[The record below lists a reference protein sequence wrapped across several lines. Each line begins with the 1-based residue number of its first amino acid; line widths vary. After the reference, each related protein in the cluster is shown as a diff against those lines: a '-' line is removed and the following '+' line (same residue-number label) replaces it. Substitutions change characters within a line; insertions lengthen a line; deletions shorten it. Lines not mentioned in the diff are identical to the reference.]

1 MEHEIKCPKCGQV
14 FTIDEASYAEI
25 LSQVRNKEFTSE
37 LESRL
42 HDLEKANQQAV
53 ENAKLAAKSD
63 YEKTLSAKER
73 ESAKMLSEKEQEI
86 TKLRSQLESGV
97 NEVRADLT
105 AQFAEEKAKQQ
116 EEIAELKSRLAGVE
130 SEKKLAV
137 TEAVAKVVAE
147 RDKLQNELNNAEELS
162 SSRELMMRQNYEQQ
176 IRDREETIERLKDL
190 KAKLSTK
197 MVGETLEQH
206 CQNEFNSIR
215 ATAFPRAEFGKD
227 NTVSA
232 SGSKGDYI
240 FRDFDENGVEIVS
253 IMFEMKNENDTTATK
268 HKNEHFFR
276 ELDKDRNEKGCEYAV
291 LVSMLEADNE
301 FYNRGIVDVS
311 YEYPKMF
318 VIRPQFFLTLIGIIT
333 NTSRNAL
340 EYKRELAVVR
350 NQNIDVTNFEAKLND
365 FKDSF
370 ALNSERATKNFNK
383 AIEDID
389 KSIKYLEDTKEA
401 LIKTIKNFGTA
412 NNKLEDLTVKRLT
425 RGNPTMTELFERAG
439 ESDDD

>member
-1 MEHEIKCPKCGQV
+1 MKHEIKCPSCGKA

-25 LSQVRNKEFTSE
+25 QNQVRNSEFNKEVE
-37 LESRL
+37 ARL
-42 HDLEKANQQAV
+42 HSMQEANEQAV
-53 ENAKLAAKSD
+53 KNAKLSVKSE
-63 YEKTLSAKER
+63 YERQLST
-73 ESAKMLSEKEQEI
+73 KEQEV
-86 TKLRSQLESGV
+86 TKLKSQLDSDV
-97 NEVRADLT
+97 NKLRAKLT
-105 AQFAEEKAKQQ
+105 EEFAEEKTKLQGK
-116 EEIAELKSRLAGVE
+116 IAELNAKLVSSDAD
-130 SEKKLAV
+130 KKLAV
-137 TEAVAKVVAE
+137 SEAVAKITSE
-147 RDKLQNELNNAEELS
+147 RDKLQNELNSASELS
-162 SSRELMMRQNYEQQ
+162 SSRELMLRQNYEQQ
-176 IRDREETIERLKDL
+176 IRDREDAIERLKDM
-190 KAKLSTK
+190 KSRLSTK
-197 MVGETLEQH
+197 MVGESLEQH
-206 CQNEFNSIR
+206 CQNEFNGIR

-227 NTVSA
+227 NTISA

-240 FRDFDENGVEIVS
+240 FRDFDEEGIEIVS

-268 HKNEHFFR
+268 HKNEHFFK

-333 NTSRNAL
+333 NTARNAL
-340 EYKRELAVVR
+340 DYKRELAVVR

-365 FKDSF
+365 FKTSF
-370 ALNSERATKNFNK
+370 NLNSERATKNFNK

-425 RGNPTMTELFERAG
+425 RGNPTMSAKFEELEG
-439 ESDDD
+439 

>member
-1 MEHEIKCPKCGQV
+1 MKHEIKCPNCEKI

-25 LSQVRNKEFTSE
+25 QNQVRNSEFNSE
-37 LESRL
+37 VEARL
-42 HDLEKANQQAV
+42 HAIQEANEQAV
-53 ENAKLAAKSD
+53 KNARLSVKSE
-63 YEKTLSAKER
+63 YERQLSAKE
-73 ESAKMLSEKEQEI
+73 QEVV
-86 TKLRSQLESGV
+86 KLKSQLDSDV
-97 NEVRADLT
+97 NKMRMKLT
-105 AQFAEEKAKQQ
+105 EDFAEEKAKLQGK
-116 EEIAELKSRLAGVE
+116 IAELNAKLVSSDAD
-130 SEKKLAV
+130 KKLAV
-137 TEAVAKVVAE
+137 TEAVAAITSE
-147 RDKLQNELNNAEELS
+147 RDRLQNELNTAEELS
-162 SSRELMMRQNYEQQ
+162 ESRELMLRQNYEQQ
-176 IRDREETIERLKDL
+176 IRDREDAIERLKDM
-190 KAKLSTK
+190 KSRLSTK
-197 MVGETLEQH
+197 MVGESLEQH
-206 CQNEFNSIR
+206 CQNEFNAIR

-232 SGSKGDYI
+232 SGSKGDFI
-240 FRDFDENGVEIVS
+240 FRDFDEEGVEIVS

-268 HKNEHFFR
+268 HKNEHFFK

-318 VIRPQFFLTLIGIIT
+318 VIRPQFFLTLIGLIT
-333 NTSRNAL
+333 NTARNAL
-340 EYKRELAVVR
+340 EYKRELAMVR
-350 NQNIDVTNFEAKLND
+350 NQNIDVTNFENKLND
-365 FKDSF
+365 FKNSF

-425 RGNPTMTELFERAG
+425 RGNPTMTAKFEELG
-439 ESDDD
+439 DD

>member
-1 MEHEIKCPKCGQV
+1 MKHEIKCPNCEKI

-25 LSQVRNKEFTSE
+25 QNQVRNSEFNSE
-37 LESRL
+37 LEARV
-42 HDLEKANQQAV
+42 HAIQEANEQAV
-53 ENAKLAAKSD
+53 KNARLSVKSE
-63 YEKTLSAKER
+63 YERQLSAKE
-73 ESAKMLSEKEQEI
+73 QEVV
-86 TKLRSQLESGV
+86 KLKSQLDSDV
-97 NEVRADLT
+97 NKMRMKLT
-105 AQFAEEKAKQQ
+105 EDFAEEKTKLQSK
-116 EEIAELKSRLAGVE
+116 IAELNAKLVSSDAD
-130 SEKKLAV
+130 KKLAV
-137 TEAVAKVVAE
+137 TEAVAAITSE
-147 RDKLQNELNNAEELS
+147 RDRLQNELNTAEELS
-162 SSRELMMRQNYEQQ
+162 ESRELMLRQNYEQQ
-176 IRDREETIERLKDL
+176 IRDREDAIERLKDM
-190 KAKLSTK
+190 KSRLSTK
-197 MVGETLEQH
+197 MVGESLEQH
-206 CQNEFNSIR
+206 CQNEFNAIR

-232 SGSKGDYI
+232 SGSKGDFI
-240 FRDFDENGVEIVS
+240 FRDFDEEGVEIVS

-268 HKNEHFFR
+268 HKNEHFFK

-318 VIRPQFFLTLIGIIT
+318 VIRPQFFLTLIGLIT
-333 NTSRNAL
+333 NTARNAL
-340 EYKRELAVVR
+340 EYKRELALVR
-350 NQNIDVTNFEAKLND
+350 NQNIDVTNFENKLND
-365 FKDSF
+365 FKNSF

-425 RGNPTMTELFERAG
+425 RGNPTMTAKFEELV
-439 ESDDD
+439 DD

>member
-1 MEHEIKCPKCGQV
+1 MKHEIKCPNCEKI

-25 LSQVRNKEFTSE
+25 QNQVRNSEFNSE
-37 LESRL
+37 LEARL
-42 HDLEKANQQAV
+42 HAIQEANEQAV
-53 ENAKLAAKSD
+53 KNARLSVKSE
-63 YEKTLSAKER
+63 YERQLSAKE
-73 ESAKMLSEKEQEI
+73 QEVV
-86 TKLRSQLESGV
+86 KLKSQLDSDV
-97 NEVRADLT
+97 NKMRMKLT
-105 AQFAEEKAKQQ
+105 EDFAEEKTKLQSK
-116 EEIAELKSRLAGVE
+116 IAELNAKLVSSDAD
-130 SEKKLAV
+130 KKLAV
-137 TEAVAKVVAE
+137 TEAVAAITSE
-147 RDKLQNELNNAEELS
+147 RDRLQNELNTAEELS
-162 SSRELMMRQNYEQQ
+162 ESRELMLRQNYEQQ
-176 IRDREETIERLKDL
+176 IRDREDAIERLKDM
-190 KAKLSTK
+190 KSRLSTK
-197 MVGETLEQH
+197 MVGESLEQH
-206 CQNEFNSIR
+206 CQNEFNAIR

-232 SGSKGDYI
+232 SGSKGDFI
-240 FRDFDENGVEIVS
+240 FRDFDEEGVEIVS

-268 HKNEHFFR
+268 HKNEHFFK

-318 VIRPQFFLTLIGIIT
+318 VIRPQFFLTLIGLIT
-333 NTSRNAL
+333 NTARNAL
-340 EYKRELAVVR
+340 EYKRELAMVR
-350 NQNIDVTNFEAKLND
+350 NQNIDVTNFENKLND
-365 FKDSF
+365 FKNSF

-425 RGNPTMTELFERAG
+425 RGNPTMTAKFEELG
-439 ESDDD
+439 DD

>member
-1 MEHEIKCPKCGQV
+1 MKHEIKCPNCGKV

-25 LSQVRNKEFTSE
+25 QNQVRNKEFSNE
-37 LESRL
+37 LEARL
-42 HDLEKANQQAV
+42 HDMERANVQAV
-53 ENAKLAAKSD
+53 ENAKLVVKSD
-63 YEKTLSAKER
+63 YEKELGEKER
-73 ESAKMLSEKEQEI
+73 EI
-86 TKLRSQLESGV
+86 TELRS
-97 NEVRADLT
+97 
-105 AQFAEEKAKQQ
+105 K
-116 EEIAELKSRLAGVE
+116 LAGADAD
-130 SEKKLAV
+130 KKLAV
-137 TEAVAKVVAE
+137 TEAVMKITSE
-147 RDKLQNELNNAEELS
+147 RDKLKSELDNASELS
-162 SSRELMMRQNYEQQ
+162 ESREMMLRQNYEQQ

-190 KAKLSTK
+190 KARLSTK

-206 CQNEFNSIR
+206 CQNEFNAIR

-227 NTVSA
+227 NAVSA

-276 ELDKDRNEKGCEYAV
+276 ELDKDRNEKKCEYAV
-291 LVSMLEADNE
+291 LVSLLEADNE

-318 VIRPQFFLTLIGIIT
+318 VIRPQFFLTLIGIIA

-389 KSIKYLEDTKEA
+389 KSIKYLEETKEA
-401 LIKTIKNFGTA
+401 LIKTIKNFDVA
-412 NNKLEDLTVKRLT
+412 NGKLEDLTVKRLT
-425 RGNPTMTELFERAG
+425 RGNPTMSAMFEEAG
-439 ESDDD
+439 E